1 MKLRNLNGLIRKNEG
16 SVKMEFTTAAGV
28 LTVGLVKSELIAGLA
43 VIYTDGQDETGLT
56 IEDGYL
62 KHESDEGRVAAARR
76 MIAMVEGDEWVDMP
90 PVDVSIDPHL
100 EAHGTL
106 AIDPDVDFE
115 DLLDLGGEFV
125 PAAAELDDLL
135 A

>member
-1 MKLRNLNGLIRKNEG
+1 MKLRNLNGLIRKNDG

-28 LTVGLVKSELIAGLA
+28 LTVGLVKSELIAGLG
-43 VIYTDGQDETGLT
+43 VIYPEGQDETGLT

-62 KHESDEGRVAAARR
+62 KHESDADRVAAARR
-76 MIAMVEGDEWVDMP
+76 MIATVEGD
-90 PVDVSIDPHL
+90 PVAEP
-100 EAHGTL
+100 TL
-106 AIDPDVDFE
+106 TIDPDFEFE

-125 PAAAELDDLL
+125 AANELDDLL